1 MRRIGLD
8 GVEGTDPRPGAS
20 FPLALRREP
29 AAPMQGVLGAMAAFL
44 AFAILVP
51 LVAQAVTGIGFV
63 AAGGSDWDAFRSA
76 AGEYRLPIGPAA
88 SNLALATLIP
98 VSLLI
103 VRFVH
108 GARPRW
114 AFSVQ
119 PGMRWRYWLIAF
131 VVAAVVLNAMLWLRF
146 LVLRMPTF
154 HSGQDGW
161 AWFAV
166 AVVLTSPLQAAAEEV
181 FFRGY
186 LLQAIGSGTGSVW
199 AGVAGSAVIF
209 ALLHGVQNPALLAH
223 RLAFGLIAGA
233 LVVVT
238 GGLEA
243 GIAAHIVNNLGAY
256 GYALFTS
263 SLVELKAVSAIGWA
277 DAAFDIAGFTL
288 FAVIAWWVGRR
299 LNLATT
305 TPAAV

>member
-1 MRRIGLD
+1 MSRVDLGL
-8 GVEGTDPRPGAS
+8 PPGADPHPGVS
-20 FPLALRREP
+20 FPLVLRREP
-29 AAPMQGVLGAMAAFL
+29 GVPAQGLLGVMAAFL
-44 AFAILVP
+44 AFVVVVP
-51 LVAQAVTGIGFV
+51 LVAQAVTGVGFAVSGGGDWEAFRV
-63 AAGGSDWDAFRSA
+63 AAGQ
-76 AGEYRLPIGPAA
+76 YRLPIGPAA

-108 GARPRW
+108 GVRTPW
-114 AFSVQ
+114 AISVW
-119 PGMRWRYWLIAF
+119 PGMRWRYWVIALF
-131 VVAAVVLNAMLWLRF
+131 AAAVVLNAMLWLRF

-161 AWFAV
+161 VWFVV

-186 LLQAIGSGTGSVW
+186 LLQAIGSATGRAW
-199 AGVAGSAVIF
+199 AGVVGSAVIF
-209 ALLHGVQNPALLAH
+209 ALLHGVQNPALFAH

-263 SLVELKAVSAIGWA
+263 SLVELKAISAIGWA
-277 DAAFDIAGFTL
+277 DAVFDIAGFAL
-288 FAVIAWWVGRR
+288 FALVAWWIGKR
-299 LNLATT
+299 LKLATV
-305 TPAAV
+305 TPVAA

>member
-1 MRRIGLD
+1 MSRFGPV
-8 GVEGTDPRPGAS
+8 GVEGADPQPGVS
-20 FPLALRREP
+20 FPLALPREP
-29 AAPMQGVLGAMAAFL
+29 VQGVLGAMAAFL

-63 AAGGSDWDAFRSA
+63 AGGGGDWEAFRAA
-76 AGEYRLPIGPAA
+76 AGEYRLPVGPAA
-88 SNLALATLIP
+88 SNLALAMLIP

-108 GARPRW
+108 GVRPRW

-146 LVLRMPTF
+146 LVLRMPAF
-154 HSGQDGW
+154 HLGQDGW

-186 LLQAIGSGTGSVW
+186 LLQAIGSGTGSAW
-199 AGVAGSAVIF
+199 AGVVGSAVIF
-209 ALLHGVQNPALLAH
+209 ALLHGVQNPALFAH

-263 SLVELKAVSAIGWA
+263 SLAELKAVSAIGWA
-277 DAAFDIAGFTL
+277 DAAFDIAAFAL
-288 FAVIAWWVGRR
+288 FAAIAWWIGRR

-305 TPAAV
+305 TPAAT